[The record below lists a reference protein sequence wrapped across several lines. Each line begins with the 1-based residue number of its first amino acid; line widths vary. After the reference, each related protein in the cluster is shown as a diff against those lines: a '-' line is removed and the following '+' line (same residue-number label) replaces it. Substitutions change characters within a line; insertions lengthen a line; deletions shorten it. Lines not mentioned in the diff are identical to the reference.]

1 MQIHS
6 SRLLVDVTLSLYQN
20 HDASIAPATH
30 SRLSQLALAL
40 IENRIP
46 FSDCVE
52 SSLSLTGTSQP
63 IEKLHEIL
71 SIPSDPIRSD
81 DSDAADDSQL
91 RKKTRPWSPY
101 EDSRLVA
108 GIYRYGVD
116 NWTSIAHF
124 VGNGRT
130 RSQCSQRWQRSL
142 DPRLSRDHWTRTEEL
157 CLVQLV
163 QYYGDK
169 SWTQVASRL
178 GNRSD
183 VQCRYRYKMI
193 QKEGRVPMPGIR
205 KAQSG
210 QIPVGQFVMP
220 RPMPTFVPLV
230 LAQPAGQLRPSH
242 SVPVALALNPQKP
255 PEAPPP
261 EKPEERRASSAEHE
275 ETALVFELFRDED
288 PDDIPI
294 WY

>member
-1 MQIHS
+1 MQTHS

-20 HDASIAPATH
+20 LDPALSPATH
-30 SRLSQLALAL
+30 SRLSQLALGL
-40 IENRIP
+40 IEKRVAMAECIQ
-46 FSDCVE
+46 
-52 SSLSLTGTSQP
+52 SSVALTGTAQP
-63 IEKLHEIL
+63 MEKLHEIL
-71 SIPSDPIRSD
+71 TVPTEPIRPGEH
-81 DSDAADDSQL
+81 DAADDPQQ

-101 EDSRLVA
+101 EDSRLLA

-116 NWTSIAHF
+116 NWTSIARF

-142 DPRLSRDHWTRTEEL
+142 DPRLSRDQWTRTEEL

-163 QYYGDK
+163 QCYGDK
-169 SWTQVASRL
+169 AWTQVAARL

-193 QKEGRVPMPGIR
+193 QKEGRMAAPGIR

-210 QIPVGQFVMP
+210 QIPVAQFVLP
-220 RPMPTFVPLV
+220 QPMPAFVAPV
-230 LAQPAGQLRPSH
+230 RAPPPGQLRPSH
-242 SVPVALALNPQKP
+242 SVPAALALNPQIAPQPAEP
-255 PEAPPP
+255 PA
-261 EKPEERRASSAEHE
+261 ERRASSAEPE
-275 ETALVFELFRDED
+275 EEAALVFDLFRDENT
-288 PDDIPI
+288 DDMPI